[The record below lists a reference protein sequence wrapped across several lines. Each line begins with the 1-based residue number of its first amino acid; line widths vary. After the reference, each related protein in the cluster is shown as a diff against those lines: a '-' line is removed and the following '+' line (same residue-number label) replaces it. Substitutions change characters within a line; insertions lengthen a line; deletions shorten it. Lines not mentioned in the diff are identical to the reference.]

1 MNFDFELI
9 FASLPKI
16 ASGVGLTLQ
25 LLALSLLL
33 GTILAVITVLMRM
46 SNSRF
51 LTWPAFAYV
60 YIFRG
65 TPMLVQ
71 LFVIYYGVA
80 QFEWIQKSVFWPILR
95 EPYWC
100 AILAFTLN
108 MGAYTSEI
116 FRGGIQAVDKGLL
129 EAASALGISK
139 SQRFVYITA
148 PIAIRLSLPAYGN
161 EMISLLKATA
171 LASTITMSDTTGVAR
186 TIVAKTFAPYEI
198 FISAAIIYLVM
209 TWFIQRGVRVVEHR
223 FNRYLEA

>member
-51 LTWPAFAYV
+51 LTWPAFAYI

-139 SQRFVYITA
+139 S
-148 PIAIRLSLPAYGN
+148 
-161 EMISLLKATA
+161 TA
-171 LASTITMSDTTGVAR
+171 LCLYHCTCRYPTVVTG
-186 TIVAKTFAPYEI
+186 
-198 FISAAIIYLVM
+198 L
-209 TWFIQRGVRVVEHR
+209 W
-223 FNRYLEA
+223 